1 MHDAVNMERARTRW
15 RQERHNIN
23 EQGPERTT
31 VVVAAAELSHNA
43 AWLGYTLAQL
53 YRHLG
58 QLVSLQPGAARP
70 AGSLSARVVNGL
82 PAEQLLRK

>member
-1 MHDAVNMERARTRW
+1 
-15 RQERHNIN
+15 
-23 EQGPERTT
+23 

-58 QLVSLQPGAARP
+58 QLV
-70 AGSLSARVVNGL
+70 
-82 PAEQLLRK
+82 